1 MNLSQTEPFCNRY
14 DRRVVD
20 QRSSLVGPGFLV
32 AQVGAH
38 AAAMFAKHVAPLGIS
53 PAHVG
58 VLRVVAEHPGRSQQ
72 AVADEFGMPASRM
85 VVLIDDLEARG
96 LIERRRGLGDRRVHS
111 LHLTGDGQILVTRLR
126 GVGRD
131 AERTLLAALT
141 ASERRQLFDL
151 LQRVAVEQGL
161 RDGIHPGYSKL
172 RPDAGR
178 DVACP

>member
-1 MNLSQTEPFCNRY
+1 M
-14 DRRVVD
+14 
-20 QRSSLVGPGFLV
+20 GPGFLL

-38 AAAMFAKHVAPLGIS
+38 AAALFAQHVAPLGIS

-85 VVLIDDLEARG
+85 VALIDDLEKRG
-96 LIERRRGLGDRRVHS
+96 LVERRRGVVDRRVHS
-111 LHLTGDGQILVTRLR
+111 LYLTGDGQILVTRLR

-131 AERTLLAALT
+131 SERSLLGALT
-141 ASERRQLFDL
+141 AAERRQLFDL
-151 LQRVAVEQGL
+151 LQRIAVEQGL

-172 RPDAGR
+172 RPEVGPEG
-178 DVACP
+178 VACP